1 MGRTFFQN
9 LLKNNHSIFIPD
21 NKLKNSIV
29 FAIKEEIAARMV
41 YITNAIS
48 AILVQKSVRQNPNVE
63 RSMVG
68 GATEI
73 TFGDRPFSI
82 FW

>member
-1 MGRTFFQN
+1 MVELFFQN
-9 LLKNNHSIFIPD
+9 LLKHNHSIFIPD
-21 NKLKNSIV
+21 NKLKNTIV

-63 RSMVG
+63 RSTKRAKG
-68 GATEI
+68 GV
-73 TFGDRPFSI
+73 
-82 FW
+82 